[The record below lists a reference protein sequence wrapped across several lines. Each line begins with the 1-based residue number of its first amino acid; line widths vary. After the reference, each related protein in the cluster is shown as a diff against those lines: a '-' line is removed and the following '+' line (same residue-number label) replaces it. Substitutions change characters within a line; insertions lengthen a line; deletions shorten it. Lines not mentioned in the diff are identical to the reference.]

1 MRQDEELKQ
10 RYGIVFFRVT
20 GKQETI
26 VSIADPY
33 TKSVVPISFTLE
45 HALDYLFS
53 STSRAISREYNQ
65 ARIHFLEGEKIGA
78 IYKTYDLSWQE
89 VPNGTL
95 AHRRI

>member
-1 MRQDEELKQ
+1 MRQDNELEQ
-10 RYGIVFFRVT
+10 RYGIVFFRVN

-26 VSIADPY
+26 VGIADPD
-33 TKSVVPISFTLE
+33 TKGITPVSFTLE

-53 STSRAISREYNQ
+53 STARAITKEYNQ
-65 ARIHFLEGEKIGA
+65 ARIHLLEGEKIGE

-95 AHRRI
+95 AYRRM